1 MDDTD
6 IIKHTQEQIRAIM
19 FNVPEWNKSDYKVL
33 RVKEHRSKWL
43 KLIRLDRFVT
53 WKTIQLPAA
62 HREEV
67 VIDLLVPREDRLRKP
82 TKIVICLQILGG
94 ADVVSKIFA
103 YYFALKGYPALIVHR
118 SKNLF
123 TLNLQNEHLEDTLG
137 EFNENIRNVAIIH
150 RQAIDFALW
159 YLYEESELPQVDK
172 ESVYAVGVS
181 LGGITLSGLA
191 AVEDKIEKSVIVM
204 AGGDVGEVLTT
215 SGESR
220 VKRNVDAITK
230 RYGISRDDLKAELRK
245 HVIYGNSKVI
255 YAIGASEG
263 FIPSWKY
270 RMFVSLFDRDV
281 PTKTQHTL
289 RKLLNCKAIYMP
301 TGHYTSAIFL
311 PFILWY
317 SRKFFERA

>member
-1 MDDTD
+1 MDDTE
-6 IIKHTQEQIRAIM
+6 IIKHVQEQIRVTM
-19 FNVPEWNKSDYKVL
+19 FNVPDWNKSEYKVL
-33 RVKEHRSKWL
+33 RTKEHRNKWL
-43 KLIRLDRFVT
+43 KLIGLDRFVT
-53 WKTIQLPAA
+53 WKTIELPEA
-62 HREEV
+62 HREKV

-82 TKIVICLQILGG
+82 TKIVVVLQILGG
-94 ADVVSKIFA
+94 TDVVSKILS
-103 YYFALKGYPALIVHR
+103 YYFALKGYPSLIVHR
-118 SKNLF
+118 SKGLF
-123 TLNLQNEHLEDTLG
+123 KLNLENERLEDTLK

-159 YLYEESELPQVDK
+159 YLSEESELPQVDK
-172 ESVYAVGVS
+172 ESVYAIGVS

-215 SGESR
+215 SHEGR
-220 VKRNVDAITK
+220 VKRNVDEIVK
-230 RYGISRDDLKAELRK
+230 RYGISHDDLKAELRK

-255 YAIGASEG
+255 YSVGAAEG
-263 FIPSWKY
+263 YIPSWKY

-289 RKLLNCKAIYMP
+289 RKLLNCKALYMP